1 MPVICPQHS
10 ELGDLE
16 TVRRRSVKPLRFRRP
31 AGHGGTVLA
40 SLGATSNPWIISPQA
55 PIILAKWLSDPIVSQ
70 VWAYYSGGI
79 SAASAVAQVQQWAT
93 PGFVPPSSNFSYSVG
108 SPNGATI
115 PGYKDAQGR
124 TIKAYAAVQMWP
136 AAGGMY
142 GAVPALHAYVT
153 SLVGGNLLTQ
163 VANPNTGG
171 YSAQQ
176 IQQGYGPPPVS
187 VYDPVVVY
195 ALERSDGYTAQVFA
209 MPGIWLKDILS
220 QYGNSIVWHN
230 VAKEDAAI
238 TKQFL
243 IATAAVAAA
252 VGGAIALAPAAAPA
266 AAVPAATGL
275 ETGIAEGGGGAI
287 STGVST
293 LPASAGGAFGV
304 TGAAGSGLTT
314 AAVTGGGART
324 TAAVTGG
331 SGTAAN
337 IAAAAAPGL
346 LQAGTQ
352 LAPSLITAITGQGPS
367 SPPAA
372 TAPASTLPAT
382 IFGLPSGLA
391 LGIGAGLLL
400 LIAATK

>member
-79 SAASAVAQVQQWAT
+79 SAASAVAQVQLWAT

-142 GAVPALHAYVT
+142 GAVPALQAYVT

-163 VANPNTGG
+163 VANPQHRRIFGPANPTRLRAAASECLRSGCSLCIG
-171 YSAQQ
+171 KVGRVHRAGFRNAGNMA
-176 IQQGYGPPPVS
+176 QGYFKP
-187 VYDPVVVY
+187 
-195 ALERSDGYTAQVFA
+195 
-209 MPGIWLKDILS
+209 IWKFDC
-220 QYGNSIVWHN
+220 
-230 VAKEDAAI
+230 
-238 TKQFL
+238 
-243 IATAAVAAA
+243 
-252 VGGAIALAPAAAPA
+252 LA
-266 AAVPAATGL
+266 
-275 ETGIAEGGGGAI
+275 
-287 STGVST
+287 
-293 LPASAGGAFGV
+293 
-304 TGAAGSGLTT
+304 
-314 AAVTGGGART
+314 
-324 TAAVTGG
+324 
-331 SGTAAN
+331 
-337 IAAAAAPGL
+337 
-346 LQAGTQ
+346 
-352 LAPSLITAITGQGPS
+352 
-367 SPPAA
+367 
-372 TAPASTLPAT
+372 
-382 IFGLPSGLA
+382 
-391 LGIGAGLLL
+391 
-400 LIAATK
+400 

>member
-142 GAVPALHAYVT
+142 GAVPALQAYVT

-171 YSAQQ
+171 YTAQQ

-252 VGGAIALAPAAAPA
+252 VGGAIRTCPRCRPCRCRPRRHRPGNRHCGGRRGSDQYGRFHYTGKRRGRVRRYRRGGQWFDDRPRDGRGCPYYRRLAERTPFVASGHAIGAKPYHGDHRA
-266 AAVPAATGL
+266 RAV
-275 ETGIAEGGGGAI
+275 
-287 STGVST
+287 
-293 LPASAGGAFGV
+293 F
-304 TGAAGSGLTT
+304 
-314 AAVTGGGART
+314 
-324 TAAVTGG
+324 
-331 SGTAAN
+331 
-337 IAAAAAPGL
+337 APGGDR
-346 LQAGTQ
+346 AR
-352 LAPSLITAITGQGPS
+352 
-367 SPPAA
+367 
-372 TAPASTLPAT
+372 PASTLPAT